1 MARKQAGIA
10 TLPDALAFA
19 PVMLR
24 APDGTIR
31 KWSAALALQY
41 GYDASEAEG
50 HKAHEL
56 LRTDYSGRRAQ
67 ICGELESS
75 GEWCGDLTNRRKDG
89 TKLVVAVH
97 CVLVPEEDL
106 VVETNVPTGRRNPE
120 SDYYAAIVESSDDAI
135 LATTLE
141 GMITSWNRASETMFQ
156 YSADEMV
163 GFSVDKLL
171 PPDRRR
177 EEEIILREVG
187 LGHKIS
193 HYETLRLRKDG
204 VEIATSLTVSP
215 IRAADGHIIGA
226 SRIARDITERR
237 NIEDRFQQM
246 QSELAHMG
254 RLNEMGQ
261 MASAL
266 AHELN
271 QPLTATNNYIAAAR
285 RNLEAPAPHIDRALD
300 ALAKGGA
307 QVLRAGEIIRRLRGF
322 LSKTGPESQAE
333 LVERL
338 IEDTAALAHIDAK
351 FRDIA
356 LKFDF
361 ETSNAKVVLDRVQFQ
376 QVLLN
381 LLRNAFEAAECR
393 PDPEV
398 TIATRT
404 KGDEVEIRV
413 RDSGPGLAPEIAEN
427 LFQPFVTTKQ
437 GGMGVGLSI
446 CRSII
451 EGFGGKIWYEPAPE
465 GGAQF
470 LFTVPLERA

>member
-1 MARKQAGIA
+1 MARKQASTA

-24 APDGTIR
+24 ARDGTIL
-31 KWSAALALQY
+31 KWSAALTLLY
-41 GYDASEAEG
+41 GFTVGEAEG
-50 HKAHEL
+50 RKAHEL
-56 LRTDYSGRRAQ
+56 LRTDYSGRRTQ
-67 ICGELESS
+67 LCTELESA
-75 GEWCGDLTNRRKDG
+75 GEWTGDLINRRKDG
-89 TKLVVAVH
+89 SKLVVAVH
-97 CVLVPEEDL
+97 CVQLAGEDL
-106 VVETNVPTGRRNPE
+106 VVETNVATGRRNPE

-141 GMITSWNRASETMFQ
+141 GMITSWNRASENMFQ

-163 GFSVDKLL
+163 GFTVDKLL

-177 EEEIILREVG
+177 EEEIILKEVG
-187 LGHKIS
+187 LGHKIT

-204 VEIATSLTVSP
+204 AEIATSLTVSP

-237 NIEDRFQQM
+237 NVEERFQQM

-285 RNLEAPAPHIDRALD
+285 RNLDAQPAHIERALD
-300 ALAKGGA
+300 ALAKAGA

-322 LSKTGPESQAE
+322 LSKTGPETQAE

-361 ETSNAKVVLDRVQFQ
+361 QTANVRVVLDRVQFQ

-393 PDPEV
+393 PNPEV
-398 TIATRT
+398 TIATRA
-404 KGDEVEIRV
+404 KESNVEISV
-413 RDSGPGLAPEIAEN
+413 SDSGPGLAPEIAEN
-427 LFQPFVTTKQ
+427 LFQPFITTKQ

-446 CRSII
+446 CRSIV
-451 EGFGGKIWYEPAPE
+451 EGFGGKIWYQPAPQ

-470 LFTVPLERA
+470 LFTVPLEMA